1 MLLLRCASCIVLQV
15 FNLSAKRKICFLVAG
30 KYMVTLGV
38 FLLEV
43 ILFFGTRK
51 TG

>member
-1 MLLLRCASCIVLQV
+1 MLLVLFYRYLNFQ
-15 FNLSAKRKICFLVAG
+15 LIMRKIWGFEVG

-38 FLLEV
+38 FLQV
-43 ILFFGTRK
+43 ILFFETRK